1 MWMGREMGLGLLW
14 VLLLLLLLGWMG
26 TGGVHGIGIRGVHA
40 AVRRKGRGRDGWRHW
55 MGDMRLDFDDGG
67 SP

>member
-14 VLLLLLLLGWMG
+14 VLLLLGRMG
-26 TGGVHGIGIRGVHA
+26 TGGVHGIRIRRVHA

-55 MGDMRLDFDDGG
+55 MGDMRLDFDDGR